1 MASFKR
7 GKHPTKYLT
16 VEEVAAIFAHRKSV
30 DILSEVSSSGSADA
44 DSFWE
49 SSAFDSASENSEDT
63 NADTEFSGSTPAIH
77 SDSEEMPPAK
87 KMKREGSDDN
97 ESDESH
103 IDVGRGRGRGR
114 GGRGRG
120 RGGRGRGRGGQGR
133 GRGSRGGHGNNTRRG
148 ARGGRGAQCEGDHSC
163 QGDQGCAL
171 PSNAVSITVK
181 DNGSLP
187 PVLFCPL
194 RAPGPHVSLTD
205 VSALSLFEL
214 IFDDAMVDRILTST
228 LAYAESKKKKK
239 RKRYNL
245 FMRKKLTKAELYAF
259 LGCLILLSIHKVRN
273 HRKAWSATKAQ
284 YLSKLHDLM
293 TCQRFE
299 LIGCFLHVVTPE
311 EEDALATNRLK
322 KLQPYLEHIKSNSLT
337 YYQPLQHLSVDERMV
352 KSKCRSHMVQ
362 YMRNKP
368 VRWGFKLWV
377 VADTS
382 GYTIDFNIYTGKE
395 ESTDH
400 GLTSK
405 VVMDLLEPFWFQ
417 GYEVYTDNFYSSPS
431 LFQALLALEIRATG
445 TLRTNR
451 IGVPS
456 AVVAV
461 KRALEKKEAKRGN
474 GYYVRDSSTNIVY
487 VCWRDVKVVTVLSTA
502 YPGHSEATVTRRARL
517 CGKMEKIDVPI
528 PVAVQKYNI
537 SMGGVDLSDQYLAYH
552 NVLRR
557 TVRYWKTLFYHGL
570 DIGVVNSFI
579 LYNLL
584 AYQAGMR
591 TTTENDFRD
600 MLVLQIIEKYGRE
613 KREPV
618 TKGRP
623 PRSAYRVHHG
633 STLTQEKGRCQY
645 CKLARSGK
653 VNFTQRRCPDC
664 PFAPPL
670 CQTMDRDCHAAW
682 HQSCFD
688 EIRTLWIDKQEYKN
702 LKTSSTAT
710 CGSSPPGS
718 LAGPSQTLRATPGR
732 SETPSVSGME
742 PGHSQTPGTS
752 GMDSG
757 HSETPGTSGMEPGHS
772 QTLSR
777 DMELA
782 AGPSQVSQTIPGSP
796 PVTGSPRSRRGRG
809 RPRGSMNKRR
819 RRGNYKSKK

>member
-1 MASFKR
+1 M
-7 GKHPTKYLT
+7 
-16 VEEVAAIFAHRKSV
+16 
-30 DILSEVSSSGSADA
+30 
-44 DSFWE
+44 
-49 SSAFDSASENSEDT
+49 
-63 NADTEFSGSTPAIH
+63 
-77 SDSEEMPPAK
+77 
-87 KMKREGSDDN
+87 
-97 ESDESH
+97 
-103 IDVGRGRGRGR
+103 
-114 GGRGRG
+114 
-120 RGGRGRGRGGQGR
+120 
-133 GRGSRGGHGNNTRRG
+133 
-148 ARGGRGAQCEGDHSC
+148 
-163 QGDQGCAL
+163 
-171 PSNAVSITVK
+171 
-181 DNGSLP
+181 
-187 PVLFCPL
+187 
-194 RAPGPHVSLTD
+194 
-205 VSALSLFEL
+205 
-214 IFDDAMVDRILTST
+214 
-228 LAYAESKKKKK
+228 LAYAESKINEK

-273 HRKAWSATKAQ
+273 HRKVWSATKAQ

-299 LIGCFLHVVTPE
+299 LIGCFLHVVTSE
-311 EEDALATNRLK
+311 EEDALAANRLK

-337 YYQPLQHLSVDERMV
+337 YYQPLQHLCVDERMV

-368 VRWGFKLWV
+368 VKWGFKLWV

-382 GYTIDFNIYTGKE
+382 GILLISISILEKKKA
-395 ESTDH
+395 
-400 GLTSK
+400 LMSK

-417 GYEVYTDNFYSSPS
+417 GYEVYTDNFYSSPT
-431 LFQALLALEIRATG
+431 LFEALLALEIRATG

-461 KRALEKKEAKRGN
+461 QRALEKKEAKRGN

-517 CGKMEKIDVPI
+517 SGKIEKRDV
-528 PVAVQKYNI
+528 VAVQKYNI

-552 NVLRR
+552 NVLRH
-557 TVRYWKTLFYHGL
+557 TVLYWKTLFYHGL

-584 AYQAGMR
+584 AYQAGKR

-600 MLVLQIIEKYGRE
+600 MLVLQIIDKYGRE

-645 CKLARSGK
+645 CKLAGSGK

-670 CQTMDRDCHAAW
+670 CQTIDRDCHAAW

-710 CGSSPPGS
+710 CDSSPPGS
-718 LAGPSQTLRATPGR
+718 VAGPSQNLRVTPGR
-732 SETPSVSGME
+732 SETLECQWDGTWTLPNSSYEWSGVCMD
-742 PGHSQTPGTS
+742 TRKLFITGT
-752 GMDSG
+752 
-757 HSETPGTSGMEPGHS
+757 
-772 QTLSR
+772 
-777 DMELA
+777 
-782 AGPSQVSQTIPGSP
+782 
-796 PVTGSPRSRRGRG
+796 
-809 RPRGSMNKRR
+809 
-819 RRGNYKSKK
+819 